1 MSDEVII
8 LKDLR
13 SVPDK
18 YYEYTQALRTWKTPI
33 VIDNGSFTCKAGW
46 ATSNSPNLIFKNIL
60 ARPRKERGKKDG
72 ETLIGNDI
80 SNLEAVRFQLKSQFD
95 RNIVT
100 QFNVQEQIFDYT
112 FSHLGIDTEGYIDH
126 PIVITEPLANPNYS
140 RLLMSELLFECYHV
154 PGICY
159 GIDGLFSFSKNSQC
173 QNTGLVVSCGYHSTH
188 IIPVI
193 NGTPDLINSR
203 RIDVGGYHITSYL
216 HKLLQL
222 KYPAHYNAITP
233 SRAEELLYEHGFLAN
248 HYMDTLKMWSDADY
262 YDLNVKRIQLPYST
276 AVVLTPDQQRDK
288 RREMAKKLVE
298 MNARKRDEK
307 LAEDEE
313 QIHQL
318 LMIKEMIEDGEP
330 IKEITE
336 VLRSHGLK
344 NEKDLK
350 KLIFDLQTRIDR
362 TKSKIAASNAPS
374 IDESI
379 NEEPK
384 LRLFKNIIQLP
395 KDESVEK
402 SWLKNVYKK
411 RQDIIDRKAV
421 RKQRRQDM
429 AKRGTAASL
438 ERMRIISQLARK
450 DKRDDDFG
458 SRDEDWDVY
467 KVINKEGGDTDSE
480 EEQEKITELE
490 DILRFYD
497 PSFVSSNANEELN
510 PKEAHQLHFG
520 IERMRCA
527 EVLFQPSMI
536 GCGQGGITDTIE
548 FMLKKLNPETAS
560 QLVKNVFLTGGPA
573 KLPGFTNRMCREL
586 REMRP
591 IGSQINVYLA
601 QNPSLDGWF
610 GAKMFANRKD
620 IDKYL
625 FTPKMYEE
633 MGGDYFI
640 EHFCSNMYC
649 PLPEAVPEVES
660 LNELNVD
667 L

>member
-1 MSDEVII
+1 MADELII

-13 SVPDK
+13 SIPDK
-18 YYEYTQALRTWKTPI
+18 YFEYTQALREFKIPI
-33 VIDNGSFTCKAGW
+33 VIDNGSFACKAGW
-46 ATSNSPNLIFKNIL
+46 ATSTKPELVFKNLL

-80 SNLEAVRFQLKSQFD
+80 PNLEAVRFQLKSQFD
-95 RNIVT
+95 RNVVT

-112 FSHLGIDTEGYIDH
+112 FSHLGIDTERSIKH
-126 PIVITEPLANPNYS
+126 PIIITEPVANPNHS

-159 GIDGLFSFSKNSQC
+159 GVDGLFSFQKNSQHK
-173 QNTGLVVSCGYHSTH
+173 NTGLIISCGYYTTH
-188 IIPVI
+188 IIPII
-193 NGTPDLINSR
+193 NGSPNLINCR
-203 RIDVGGYHITSYL
+203 RIDVGGYHIISYL

-222 KYPAHYNAITP
+222 KYPAHYNAITL
-233 SRAEELLYEHGFLAN
+233 SRAEELLYEHGFIAN
-248 HYMDTLKMWSDADY
+248 NYFDALNLWSDADY
-262 YDLNVKRIQLPYST
+262 YDQNVKKIQLPYSM
-276 AVVLTPDQQRDK
+276 AIILTPDQQRDK

-313 QIHQL
+313 QLHQL
-318 LMIKEMIEDGEP
+318 FMIKEMIDDGEP
-330 IKEITE
+330 IEEVRE

-344 NEKDLK
+344 NDKDLK
-350 KLIFDLQTRIDR
+350 KMINDLQTRIDR
-362 TKSKIAASNAPS
+362 TKSKIAASNAPHV
-374 IDESI
+374 DEQVT
-379 NEEPK
+379 EEPK

-395 KDESVEK
+395 KDEPVMK
-402 SWLKNVYKK
+402 TWLKDIYKK

-480 EEQEKITELE
+480 EEQEKINELE
-490 DILRFYD
+490 EILRFYD
-497 PSFVSSNANEELN
+497 PSFVSSNTNEEQN

-520 IERMRCA
+520 VECMRCA

-536 GCGQGGITDTIE
+536 GCSQGGIIDTIN
-548 FMLKKLNPETAS
+548 FTLKKFDMKIS
-560 QLVKNVFLTGGPA
+560 SKLVENVFLTGGPS
-573 KLPGFTNRMCREL
+573 KLRGFAQRMHREL
-586 REMRP
+586 KEMRP
-591 IGSQINVYLA
+591 IGSHINVQLA
-601 QNPSLDGWF
+601 ESSSLDAWY
-610 GAKMFANRKD
+610 GAKMFANRED
-620 IDKYL
+620 FFKYL
-625 FTPKMYEE
+625 LTPQMYAE
-633 MGGDYFI
+633 MGGDYFV
-640 EHFCSNMYC
+640 EHECSNKYY
-649 PLPEAVPEVES
+649 PLPEAILES
-660 LNELNVD
+660 EFLNEQNTD
-667 L
+667 I